1 MIRIWQRIRNEP
13 VFVGSLIIVLFDGL
27 WVFDVIALTPDQFGF
42 INMAV
47 AAVFGAGIRQMTYG
61 PSTGNTLQNNLASAT
76 AELDTLREE
85 LLDQ

>member
-13 VFVGSLIIVLFDGL
+13 VFLGSLIIVLFDGL

-61 PSTGNTLQNNLASAT
+61 PQTGAQLAVAA
-76 AELDTLREE
+76 AERDELAEE